1 MCKMNNNDSAIKG
14 IINLRWVVFIIAVI
28 FGSAICFSL
37 FSLNMQRKA
46 FEENNKAIS
55 RLQDHIETISDANC
69 QLIVE
74 LKQLDVL
81 LTGTDTI
88 TSNNKLQQKIDSLE
102 RVTYYYAVSNQL
114 KALNESTIAQTRIDN
129 QKLYDDYLTHIN
141 TMLAVFGVLIAII
154 SIFVPYL
161 INKKTDDVIKEHEK
175 RLSAHERHQE
185 EIKNIIQNI
194 ANDAEKSAN
203 KALAYSLFTQA
214 TGEYGNR
221 AIDLYTQAIEI
232 FPTKDAFINRGNA
245 YSKKRRFDL
254 AIIDYN
260 NAIEMDSDYADA
272 YYNRGNTYYR
282 MHEYNKAILDF
293 NKSIALDGD
302 DAESY
307 ISRGATYLRKGIY
320 EKAIDDFKMTLEL
333 DLDYYEAYCN
343 LGDAFF
349 AKGDYDNALVY
360 YTKFIEKR
368 PKDAYAYNNRG
379 YVYIDTNEFDLA
391 RADFDRAIEL
401 CPDNPEYFDSR
412 ADLFIVL
419 KEYEKALEDVK
430 IGLSLKPSE
439 DLHKLLMKKKEQC
452 EEMLNSKEM

>member
-1 MCKMNNNDSAIKG
+1 MKNNDSIIKS
-14 IINLRWVVFIIAVI
+14 IINLRWTVFIITVI
-28 FGSAICFSL
+28 FGCALCFL
-37 FSLNMQRKA
+37 LISLNMQYNAYK
-46 FEENNKAIS
+46 EQDKAITQMQNQINA
-55 RLQDHIETISDANC
+55 LSDANS
-69 QLIVE
+69 QLTFE
-74 LKQLDVL
+74 LEQLSSIL
-81 LTGTDTI
+81 WGTDTI
-88 TSNNKLQQKIDSLE
+88 TPSNLLQQKIDSLE
-102 RVTYYYAVSNQL
+102 RVNHYNAVSNRL
-114 KALNESTIAQTRIDN
+114 KTLNESAIAQSRIEN

-161 INKKTDDVIKEHEK
+161 INKKTDDIIKEHEK
-175 RLSAHERHQE
+175 RLSEHERHQE

-194 ANDAEKSAN
+194 ANDAEESAN

-214 TGEYGNR
+214 KGEYGNR

-232 FPTKDAFINRGNA
+232 YPTKDAFNNRGNA
-245 YSKKRRFDL
+245 YSKRRRFDL

-260 NAIEMDSDYADA
+260 SAIEMDTNYADA
-272 YYNRGNTYYR
+272 YHNRGNTYYR

-307 ISRGATYLRKGIY
+307 ISRGATYLRKGVY
-320 EKAIDDFKMTLEL
+320 EKAVDDFKMTLEL
-333 DLDYYEAYCN
+333 DPDYYEAYCN

-349 AKGDYDNALVY
+349 AKGDSDNALVY

-379 YVYIDTNEFDLA
+379 YVYINTNELDLA
-391 RADFDRAIEL
+391 RADFDKAIEL

-430 IGLSLKPSE
+430 VGLSLKPSE
-439 DLHKLLMKKKEQC
+439 DIHELLMKKKEQC
-452 EEMLNSKEM
+452 EEMLKAKK